1 MRHRKKL
8 LGAGVAAIFAVAAA
22 PLALQAWK
30 ERRAEAE
37 RTDFIALKEREIA
50 CLERLAAGGLRKGAD
65 VQVEIDR
72 CRREAA
78 AGGGEER

>member
-8 LGAGVAAIFAVAAA
+8 LAGGVAAILLVALG
-22 PLALQAWK
+22 PPALQAW
-30 ERRAEAE
+30 EARQAEAE
-37 RTDFIALKEREIA
+37 RTEYIATKEREIA

-65 VQVEIDR
+65 VQGEIER

-78 AGGGEER
+78 DEGQ